1 MYNLQRFGFSD
12 LMSCRA
18 ELRTKVE
25 MPAATVAESAG
36 RIARFFYESL
46 VDDAGKPACALVRVF
61 KTHRFADLD
70 DELKAFSRKIYPPAD
85 RERDLRCLVLV
96 ATAGDLPEW
105 NDPAQSQGHRAIPLS
120 SEEVVAKAPMISQ
133 LIEQFGVKISA
144 VVRPNPELVLEG
156 GPAKFNV
163 FYVPEALGSP
173 YIVAQEEFVARYGVK
188 SVVGVGGLLVTGDLF
203 ATILFSK
210 VPISAETADAFR
222 ILGLNLKLAFLALV
236 EKPLFAAKS

>member
-1 MYNLQRFGFSD
+1 MYNLRRFGFSE
-12 LMSCRA
+12 LMSCRT
-18 ELRTKVE
+18 ELRARVD
-25 MPAATVAESAG
+25 MAASTVAESTG

-46 VDDAGKPACALVRVF
+46 VDDDGKPACALVRVF

-70 DELKAFSRKIYPPAD
+70 DDLKAFSRKIYPDAD

-105 NDPAQSQGHRAIPLS
+105 NDPRASQGHRAIPLA
-120 SEEVVAKAPMISQ
+120 SEEVVAQAPMIAQ
-133 LIEQFGVKISA
+133 LIQQFGVKISS
-144 VVRPNPELVLEG
+144 VVRPNPSLVLDG

-173 YIVAQEEFVARYGVK
+173 YIVAQEDFVARYGVK
-188 SVVGVGGLLVTGDLF
+188 SVVGVGGLLVTGELF

-210 VPISAETADAFR
+210 VPISRETADAFR
-222 ILGLNLKLAFLALV
+222 VLGLNLKLAFLSLV
-236 EKPLFAAKS
+236 DKPLF

>member
-1 MYNLQRFGFSD
+1 MYNLARFGFAE

-18 ELRTKVE
+18 DLRARVD
-25 MPAATVAESAG
+25 MPAATIAESAG

-46 VDDAGKPACALVRVF
+46 VDDNGKPACALVRVF
-61 KTHRFADLD
+61 KTHRYADLD
-70 DELKAFSRKIYPPAD
+70 EDLKQFSRKIYPAAD

-105 NDPAQSQGHRAIPLS
+105 NDPRASKGHRAIPLA
-120 SEEVVAKAPMISQ
+120 SEEVVAQAPMIAQ
-133 LIEQFGVKISA
+133 LIQQFGVKIST
-144 VVRPNPELVLEG
+144 VVRPSPSLVLDG

-173 YIVAQEEFVARYGVK
+173 HIVAQEEFVARYGVK
-188 SVVGVGGLLVTGDLF
+188 SVVGVGGMLVTGELF

-210 VPISAETADAFR
+210 VPVSRETADAFR
-222 ILGLNLKLAFLALV
+222 ILGLNLKLAFLSLI
-236 EKPLFAAKS
+236 EKPLF